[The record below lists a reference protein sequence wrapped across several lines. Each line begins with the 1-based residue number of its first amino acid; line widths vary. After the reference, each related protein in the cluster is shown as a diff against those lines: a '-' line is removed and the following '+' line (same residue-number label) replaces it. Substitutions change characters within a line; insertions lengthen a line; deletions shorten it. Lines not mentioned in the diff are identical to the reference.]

1 MNIKGHNFQRMMT
14 GMGMVVSFYT
24 DDAETVENFF
34 QESLPDELD
43 VTIGKVKK
51 KRSVNANAFA
61 WVLMDKI
68 AAKLKTSSIEV
79 YKEIIKRVGVFDFQ
93 LVLKE
98 AVNDFIARWALQGV
112 GYFAEN
118 YGDRWVEVEKPNG
131 EKSKQLMT
139 TVKLYFGTSTYTT
152 EEMSR
157 LIDEIVSEAKKLGIE
172 TMTPD
177 AIEELKQKWG

>member
-1 MNIKGHNFQRMMT
+1 MNVKAHGFNRMMT
-14 GMGMVVSFYT
+14 INGMVVSFYV
-24 DDAETVENFF
+24 DDAETVDNFF
-34 QESLPDELD
+34 QENLPEELD
-43 VTIGKVKK
+43 VTIEKPKK
-51 KRSVNANAFA
+51 KRSVNANAYA
-61 WVLMDKI
+61 WTLMDKI

-79 YKEIIKRVGVFDFQ
+79 YREIIKRVGVFDFQ

-98 AVNDFIARWALQGV
+98 AVNDFVTRWALQGV
-112 GYFAEN
+112 GFFTEN

-131 EKSKQLMT
+131 QKSKQLMT
-139 TVKLYFGTSTYTT
+139 TLKLYFGTSTYTT

-177 AIEELKQKWG
+177 AISEMKQKWG